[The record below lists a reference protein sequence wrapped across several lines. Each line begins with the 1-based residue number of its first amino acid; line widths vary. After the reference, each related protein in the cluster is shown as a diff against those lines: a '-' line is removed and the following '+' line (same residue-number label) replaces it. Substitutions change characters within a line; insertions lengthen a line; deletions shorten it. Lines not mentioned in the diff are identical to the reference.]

1 LSSFFFQ
8 LFTVFNV
15 EGGFLAF
22 ILRYE
27 VLIWLFAFAL
37 VQAGVFLYARLHHVP
52 AHFFDRVAREFP
64 EYI

>member
-1 LSSFFFQ
+1 
-8 LFTVFNV
+8 
-15 EGGFLAF
+15 LAF

-52 AHFFDRVAREFP
+52 ALFFDRVAREFP